1 MDLHDY
7 LDALRRRWRFVMACV
22 LLGLAGA
29 VAVTALMPRT
39 YTATAQLFIATSDE
53 NSGDAYQGGLFTQ
66 QRVKSYT
73 RIVTSPAVLD
83 GVITQLGLHTTPGL
97 LAEKISAQA
106 PLDTT
111 LVDIRVKDGSAD
123 RAQAIADATAGQF
136 TKYLAA
142 IEASSVGAPPLIKA
156 SVVGGSQPPSS
167 PTSPRP
173 GLNVA
178 IGLVAGIAVGAT
190 AAVLRQSLDTTIR
203 TAADL
208 SGWLSLTTLGT
219 VPPPARQR
227 ADSAR
232 HLGTTRRTEAL
243 SQLRTR
249 LTFSAGNGIPDSL
262 LVSSARPGEGRTR
275 TAIDLATSVAAT
287 GHRVILL
294 EADLRRPRL
303 AAELGLHGTP
313 GLTGALTRNTPL
325 YTALESWGDGLI
337 RVLPAGSAPA
347 DPNTLLSS
355 PGMASLLRALEADA
369 DLVVVD
375 SPPLLS
381 FADGAVLAAMTQ
393 GVLLVARAGK
403 TRRDD
408 AVRALDTLTAV
419 HAPVLG
425 AVLTGTHAEGL
436 ADWQPPRNPEPQHPE
451 PPDRTG
457 EPEPAPA
464 RARDGAT
471 VPRRH
476 HE

>member
-7 LDALRRRWRFVMACV
+7 LHALRRRWRFVLACV

-29 VAVTALMPRT
+29 VATTALMPRT

-83 GVITQLGLHTTPGL
+83 GVIAGLGLHTTPGL

-111 LVDIRVKDGSAD
+111 LVDIRVTDGSAD

-142 IEASSVGAPPLIKA
+142 IEASSAGAPPLIKA
-156 SVVGGSQPPSS
+156 SVVGGSQPPTS

-173 GLNVA
+173 GLNLA
-178 IGLVAGIAVGAT
+178 IGLVAGIAVGVGG
-190 AAVLRQSLDTTIR
+190 AVLRHSLDTTIR
-203 TAADL
+203 TSEDL
-208 SGWLSLTTLGT
+208 GRRLSLTILGA
-219 VPPPARQR
+219 VPAPDRHRSDRARR
-227 ADSAR
+227 S
-232 HLGTTRRTEAL
+232 GTTRRAEAV

-249 LTFSAGNGIPDSL
+249 LTFSTGNGIPDSL
-262 LVSSARPGEGRTR
+262 LVSSARPEEGRTR
-275 TAIDLATSVAAT
+275 TAIDLATSVADT
-287 GHRVILL
+287 GLRVILL
-294 EADLRRPRL
+294 EADLRHPRL
-303 AAELGLHGTP
+303 TAELGLRGTP
-313 GLTGALTRNTPL
+313 GLTDVLTRGTPPHA
-325 YTALESWGDGLI
+325 ALERWGDGLI
-337 RVLPAGSAPA
+337 RVLPAGAASP

-355 PGMASLLRALEADA
+355 PGMALLLRALETEA

-381 FADGAVLAAMTQ
+381 FADAAVLASVTQ

-408 AVRALDTLTAV
+408 AVRALDSLAAV
-419 HAPVLG
+419 RARVLG
-425 AVLTGTHAEGL
+425 AVLTGTHAEGITEWRP
-436 ADWQPPRNPEPQHPE
+436 ARDPEPRDHG
-451 PPDRTG
+451 T
-457 EPEPAPA
+457 EPEPEPSAA
-464 RARDGAT
+464 QVRAT
-471 VPRRH
+471 VPPRH
-476 HE
+476 PD

>member
-190 AAVLRQSLDTTIR
+190 AAVCVSRSTPRSVPRPTSAAGCPSPRWAPCPRLPGNAR
-203 TAADL
+203 TAH
-208 SGWLSLTTLGT
+208 GT
-219 VPPPARQR
+219 WAPP
-227 ADSAR
+227 
-232 HLGTTRRTEAL
+232 G
-243 SQLRTR
+243 
-249 LTFSAGNGIPDSL
+249 G
-262 LVSSARPGEGRTR
+262 
-275 TAIDLATSVAAT
+275 
-287 GHRVILL
+287 
-294 EADLRRPRL
+294 RRP
-303 AAELGLHGTP
+303 
-313 GLTGALTRNTPL
+313 
-325 YTALESWGDGLI
+325 
-337 RVLPAGSAPA
+337 
-347 DPNTLLSS
+347 
-355 PGMASLLRALEADA
+355 
-369 DLVVVD
+369 
-375 SPPLLS
+375 
-381 FADGAVLAAMTQ
+381 
-393 GVLLVARAGK
+393 
-403 TRRDD
+403 
-408 AVRALDTLTAV
+408 
-419 HAPVLG
+419 
-425 AVLTGTHAEGL
+425 
-436 ADWQPPRNPEPQHPE
+436 
-451 PPDRTG
+451 
-457 EPEPAPA
+457 
-464 RARDGAT
+464 
-471 VPRRH
+471 
-476 HE
+476 